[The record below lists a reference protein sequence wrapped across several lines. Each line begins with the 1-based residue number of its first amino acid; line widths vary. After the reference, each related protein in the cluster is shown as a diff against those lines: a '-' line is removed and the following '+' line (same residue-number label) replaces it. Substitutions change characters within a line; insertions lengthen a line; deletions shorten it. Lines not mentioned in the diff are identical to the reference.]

1 MPVFDAEFVDGLRQR
16 YASTPVHLWPPVAQ
30 VALGT
35 DDAVRDRVEA
45 MVARLD
51 PADTADITTSLRNA
65 DFVDTL
71 NEVLVGHV
79 LLEAGAHPRYEQEY
93 ETDTGKLTPDWSVS
107 RSPRN
112 PAFILDVFTLN
123 PTDDAEIR
131 ERMETDLQARIAK
144 INENVVLTMEV
155 SDSTVFAPTFN
166 KNAAHEVRQWL
177 RTNPPAGSTLPVEDA
192 RFTLGLRRQQ
202 GGTHLIAP
210 VRTFFADTSRFES
223 TMKAKADKYAR
234 VQLPLVIA
242 VVADFRTGLSLS
254 DLDDV
259 LARRADRLFAAR
271 PTVAGVLWVESD
283 GAGHRFIPNPA
294 TPNALRLFS

>member
-1 MPVFDAEFVDGLRQR
+1 MPVFDAESVDGLRQR
-16 YASTPVHLWPPVAQ
+16 YASTPAHLWPPVAQ

-35 DDAVRDRVEA
+35 DGAFRDRVEA

-51 PADTADITTSLRNA
+51 PADIADITTSLRNA

-71 NEVLVGHV
+71 NEVLVAHV
-79 LLEAGAHPRYEQEY
+79 LFGAGVHPRYEQEY

-107 RSPRN
+107 PSSRTS
-112 PAFILDVFTLN
+112 AFILDVFTLN
-123 PTDDAEIR
+123 PADDAEIR
-131 ERMETDLQARIAK
+131 ERMETDLQTRIAK

-166 KNAAHEVRQWL
+166 KKAAHEVRQWL
-177 RTNPPAGSTLPVEDA
+177 RTNPPVGSTFPVDDA
-192 RFTLGLRRQQ
+192 QFTLGLRRQQ

-210 VRTFFADTSRFES
+210 VHTFFADTSRFES
-223 TMKAKADKYAR
+223 TMKAKADKYACL
-234 VQLPLVIA
+234 QLPLVIA
-242 VVADFRTGLSLS
+242 VVADFRTGLSFP

-259 LARRADRLFAAR
+259 LARRADRLFTAR

-283 GAGHRFIPNPA
+283 GAGHRFISNPA
-294 TPNALRLFS
+294 TRNALQLFT